1 MPIYGFKTS
10 KRSKNSPIVNI
21 SPKLTLFENLY
32 EYKFVPQMSSAV
44 MCKGSMHPIVYLTRM
59 YCLLVSLYIR
69 VRSMRI

>member
-32 EYKFVPQMSSAV
+32 EYKFVPPDVQCRHVQRFYA
-44 MCKGSMHPIVYLTRM
+44 PN
-59 YCLLVSLYIR
+59 SLSHTN
-69 VRSMRI
+69 VLFVGFTVHSCT